1 MEAEQP
7 AALVLT
13 IKTLT
18 EQRITPDTPV
28 VAVRMQELAEAR
40 ELVAPCTKVAM
51 AVEGLPKVVA
61 AVVALAVSVNQEAAL
76 RMVASDYLATSRA
89 LRFFM
94 AAAVEDLLT
103 YQRSALAAA
112 EVAAVAAL
120 APEASVLMVFQAK
133 TVLAVAV
140 AAAELVAVAELVDL
154 ALSL

>member
-1 MEAEQP
+1 VEAEQP
-7 AALVLT
+7 AAPVLT

-28 VAVRMQELAEAR
+28 VAVRMEELAEAR

-51 AVEGLPKVVA
+51 EGVPKVAA
-61 AVVALAVSVNQEAAL
+61 AVAALAVSVNQEAAL

>member
-1 MEAEQP
+1 VEAEQP
-7 AALVLT
+7 AAPVLT

-28 VAVRMQELAEAR
+28 VAVRMEELAEAR

-51 AVEGLPKVVA
+51 EGVPKVAA
-61 AVVALAVSVNQEAAL
+61 AVAALAVSVNQEAAL

-112 EVAAVAAL
+112 AVAAVAAL

>member
-1 MEAEQP
+1 VEAEQP

-28 VAVRMQELAEAR
+28 VAVRMQELAKVR
-40 ELVAPCTKVAM
+40 ELVVPLTRAAV
-51 AVEGLPKVVA
+51 AVEGLPRVAVA
-61 AVVALAVSVNQEAAL
+61 AAALAVSVNQDLVLPMA
-76 RMVASDYLATSRA
+76 VSGYLATSRA

-103 YQRSALAAA
+103 YQRSALAVTA
-112 EVAAVAAL
+112 VVAVAAL
-120 APEASVLMVFQAK
+120 APEASALMAFQAR

-140 AAAELVAVAELVDL
+140 AVAELVAVADLVVL

>member
-1 MEAEQP
+1 VEAEQP

-28 VAVRMQELAEAR
+28 VAVRMEELAEAR

-51 AVEGLPKVVA
+51 EGVPKVVA
-61 AVVALAVSVNQEAAL
+61 AVAALAVSVNQEAAL

-112 EVAAVAAL
+112 AVAAVAAL

>member
-1 MEAEQP
+1 VEAEQP

-28 VAVRMQELAEAR
+28 VAVRMEELAEAR

-51 AVEGLPKVVA
+51 EGVPKVAA
-61 AVVALAVSVNQEAAL
+61 AVAALAVSVNQEAAL